1 MSKKS
6 AVKDFARAIQS
17 DMGLKYTD
25 ALRTAENEIL
35 LGGVSGFRIG
45 GPHSKD
51 TQDILPLLRTIKPF
65 KINVDGEVKEVF
77 VTPQT
82 VPGEVGDGRFGVGS
96 LGAVYQEGDHVTE
109 IVYLGFTG
117 KDDED
122 PKDFQKTGALG
133 FPSEPT
139 IVAHRVVLH
148 DDSELVEYGS
158 GPKEASF
165 AYFSFCIGKYA
176 DKTVSLDLRG
186 LSYGER
192 ITFISETLDT
202 FNTEVL
208 PGESTI

>member
-1 MSKKS
+1 MTKKS
-6 AVKDFARAIQS
+6 AVKDLARALQS
-17 DMGLKYTD
+17 DLGIKYTD

-35 LGGVSGFRIG
+35 LGGISGFRVG

-51 TQDILPLLRTIKPF
+51 IQDILPLLRTINPF
-65 KINVDGEVKEVF
+65 KIEVGGEVKEVF
-77 VTPQT
+77 VTTQT

-96 LGAVYQEGDHVTE
+96 LGAVYYETEHMTE
-109 IVYLGFTG
+109 IVYLGFTSQ
-117 KDDED
+117 ED
-122 PKDFQKTGALG
+122 GETKEFLKRGALG
-133 FPSEPT
+133 FNSDFEV
-139 IVAHRVVLH
+139 IDERSVIH
-148 DDSELVEYGS
+148 DDSDIVEYGS
-158 GPKEASF
+158 GIKEAPF

-186 LSYGER
+186 LSYEER